1 MCFISHSRKDVLRT
15 YRDSRVTDSSIISVA
30 TGQIEEPQVSC
41 APGPLLVADINSESN
56 VDVIPQSLWRRQ
68 TNQGLR
74 RECATVRV
82 RNLVS
87 SAPISHE
94 ARWEAFCALLHG
106 RGYLAQMIMSQN
118 GLFCT
123 RQLRIRVFPSA
134 PNGGSARCM
143 RQGIVAECE

>member
-30 TGQIEEPQVSC
+30 TGQIEKPQVSC

-74 RECATVRV
+74 RECAKVRV

-106 RGYLAQMIMSQN
+106 ARLSGSNDHVPERIVLYAPTKDSSLPQRAKRRECALHEARHRRG
-118 GLFCT
+118 
-123 RQLRIRVFPSA
+123 V
-134 PNGGSARCM
+134 
-143 RQGIVAECE
+143 